1 MLDFGGNFN
10 KSSFLFWLLE
20 FTAVGF
26 FTVGIEPFAAK
37 KNCKKNCTENFH
49 LCISRA
55 FYASLVTQSIRSLVG
70 FWLFLFCLSRNGS
83 LNAFLGNWCCRKL
96 CLSKCPGCH
105 GKNQIFRSVRIYRAG
120 VGLKCWGCSRN
131 VQLEEDHQ
139 SLSQVSPGERQIFN
153 VVNVVNYNQNSTKLV
168 LSVTCCCFN
177 CFSLSWFSTDY
188 ISSQEF
194 I

>member
-26 FTVGIEPFAAK
+26 FTVGIEPFAAE
-37 KNCKKNCTENFH
+37 KNCKKNCTENLH

-83 LNAFLGNWCCRKL
+83 LNAFLGNWKV
-96 CLSKCPGCH
+96 SWIPQE
-105 GKNQIFRSVRIYRAG
+105 NQIFRSVRIYLAG

-139 SLSQVSPGERQIFN
+139 SLSAQASPGERQILM
-153 VVNVVNYNQNSTKLV
+153 VNVVNYNQNSTKLV